1 MTDTTDIS
9 SSRRPFCEN
18 CGHIMTVV
26 QDTVLVG
33 KREVEYLLFC
43 ERCLHTELVIKEK
56 EK

>member
-1 MTDTTDIS
+1 
-9 SSRRPFCEN
+9 
-18 CGHIMTVV
+18 MTVV